1 MRRRE
6 FITLLGGAAALVSP
20 LAARAQQPV
29 IGFLNAGSSGA
40 YAEFVRAFHV
50 GLGEAGFVEGRNV
63 TVEYRWAEG
72 QYDRLPG
79 FAAELVRAKASVI
92 ASAPNPATFAAKGAT
107 STIPIVFMS
116 GPDPVR
122 AGLVPSL
129 SRPGGNVTGIT
140 SITSEIAPK
149 RLELMRELVPGSG
162 TFAFLTNFSNE
173 RAKPD
178 VADMQAAADKLGQ
191 KLVAAGPTNIAE
203 IEAAF
208 ERFANSG
215 IGAVIVS
222 ADPFFNSVR
231 PQLAAIAARHT
242 MPAMFAERA
251 YVRDGG
257 LLSYGASLADAYRQV
272 GVYTGRVLK
281 GEKPADLP
289 VQRPVKFELVVN
301 LKTAKAQKLTV
312 PESFLL
318 RADEVIE

>member
-1 MRRRE
+1 MKRRG
-6 FITLLGGAAALVSP
+6 FIALLGAAAVTWP
-20 LAARAQQPV
+20 LDARAQQPV

-40 YAEFVRAFHV
+40 YAEFMRAFHV
-50 GLGEAGFVEGRNV
+50 GLAEAGFVEGRNV
-63 TVEYRWAEG
+63 TVEYRWADG
-72 QYDRLPG
+72 KYDRLPG
-79 FAAELVRAKASVI
+79 FAADLLRAKASVI
-92 ASAPNPATFAAKGAT
+92 ASAPNPATFAAKGVT

-122 AGLVPSL
+122 TGLVPSL
-129 SRPGGNVTGIT
+129 SRPGGNVTGVT

-149 RLELMRELVPGSG
+149 RLELMRELVSGTG
-162 TFAFLTNFSNE
+162 TFAFLTNYSNE

-203 IEAAF
+203 TEAAF
-208 ERFANSG
+208 GRFVKEG
-215 IGAVIVS
+215 VGAVIVS

-231 PQLAAIAARHT
+231 PQLAAIAARHAI
-242 MPAMFAERA
+242 PAMFAEGA

-272 GVYTGRVLK
+272 GVYVGRILK
-281 GEKPADLP
+281 GEKPAELP

-301 LKTAKAQKLTV
+301 LKTAKALKLV
-312 PESFLL
+312 IPESFLL

>member
-1 MRRRE
+1 MKRRD
-6 FITLLGGAAALVSP
+6 FITLLGAAAAAWP
-20 LAARAQQPV
+20 LPARAQQPV
-29 IGFLNAGSSGA
+29 IGFLNAGSSNA
-40 YAEFVRAFHV
+40 YAQFIRAFHV

-72 QYDRLPG
+72 KYDRLPG
-79 FAAELVRAKASVI
+79 FAADLLRAGVAVI
-92 ASAPNPATFAAKGAT
+92 ASAPNPATNAAKAAT

-129 SRPGGNVTGIT
+129 SRPGGNVTGVT

-149 RLELMRELVPGSG
+149 RLELMRELVPGTG
-162 TFAFLTNFSNE
+162 MFAFLTNYSNE

-178 VADMQAAADKLGQ
+178 ISEMQAAADKLGQ
-191 KLVAAGPTNIAE
+191 KLRAAGATTIAE

-208 ERFANSG
+208 ERLATDG
-215 IGAVIVS
+215 IDAVIVS
-222 ADPFFNSVR
+222 ADPFFNSIR
-231 PQLAAIAARHT
+231 TQLAAIAALHGI
-242 MPAMFAERA
+242 PAMFAERA
-251 YVRDGG
+251 YVSDGG

-272 GVYTGRVLK
+272 GVYTGRILK

-301 LKTAKAQKLTV
+301 LKTAKARGLTI
-312 PESFLL
+312 PETFLL